1 MTFQN
6 KIIPN
11 FHLSPA
17 TMLTRISLPL
27 VLQGD
32 IKAKFTK
39 DIPVNEIQRLNKS
52 PRMSQAVRAN
62 GMVFLSGQVATDLNG
77 SIEQQ
82 TAEVL
87 AGIESLL
94 CQAGSN
100 KSLLISINI
109 WLSDIADF
117 DRMNAVYE
125 QWLNNSAQ
133 PARACVQSAL
143 ADPGYRIEAQ
153 AMALSQASD

>member
-1 MTFQN
+1 M
-6 KIIPN
+6 
-11 FHLSPA
+11 
-17 TMLTRISLPL
+17 
-27 VLQGD
+27 
-32 IKAKFTK
+32 
-39 DIPVNEIQRLNKS
+39 NEIQRLNKS

-87 AGIESLL
+87 ARIESLL

-125 QWLNNSAQ
+125 QWLGNSDQ
-133 PARACVQSAL
+133 PTRACVQSTL
-143 ADPGYRIEAQ
+143 ANPDYRIEAQ
-153 AMALSQASD
+153 AVALSSAAD